1 VRWAS
6 RPRARGLASRRDR
19 CTAAERLGRGSL
31 GARLAVVAVLT
42 AGAGLVAAGMWMPL
56 KAELAQ
62 QLLNRAWLATQHGAR
77 DVKPWPWADTW
88 PVARLRLPHGEPL
101 IVLADATGRSLAFA
115 PGWLTG
121 SAMPGEPGVAV
132 IAAHR
137 DTHFRALETLAI
149 GQRFEIERPDRS
161 RLVYEVASI
170 AVVDATR
177 ESLSLQSDQSIVA
190 LVTCWPFHA
199 LAPGG
204 PLRYVIWG
212 TLAAGEGAAAD
223 AAG

>member
-1 VRWAS
+1 M
-6 RPRARGLASRRDR
+6 RPAAVPVGSRRDR
-19 CTAAERLGRGSL
+19 CTAAQRLGCRAA
-31 GARLAVVAVLT
+31 GARLAGFAAL
-42 AGAGLVAAGMWMPL
+42 ALGAGLLATGAWMPL

-62 QLLNRAWLATQHGAR
+62 QLLNRAWLATERGAR

-88 PVARLRLPHGEPL
+88 PVARLRLPRGEPL

-121 SAMPGEPGVAV
+121 SALPGERGVAV

-137 DTHFRALETLAI
+137 DTHFRALRTLAV
-149 GQRFEIERPDRS
+149 GQRFEIERPDHS

-177 ESLSLQSDQSIVA
+177 ESLSLQSEQSVVA
-190 LVTCWPFHA
+190 LVTCWPFDA
-199 LAPGG
+199 LVPGG
-204 PLRYVIWG
+204 PLRYVVWG
-212 TLAAGEGAAAD
+212 TLTAAANGR
-223 AAG
+223 A